1 MRDSE
6 GGVRASGAAAAR
18 VVAHVAASDA
28 GELVAHQL
36 CDLLGAMGVPVR
48 ERTRRVLRSSF
59 AAQVLTGVADA
70 APWLPVALEAVT
82 LGAERFGPGGVQALP
97 EAEEGA
103 PEEGELV
110 DDADEESVSVEPA
123 GAGEGEGEA

>member
-1 MRDSE
+1 
-6 GGVRASGAAAAR
+6 
-18 VVAHVAASDA
+18 VVAHVTASDA
-28 GELVAHQL
+28 GELVAYQL

-82 LGAERFGPGGVQALP
+82 LGAERFGPGGVQSPPA
-97 EAEEGA
+97 AKEEA
-103 PEEGELV
+103 PEDGELV
-110 DDADEESVSVEPA
+110 DDADGESAPEEPA
-123 GAGEGEGEA
+123 DDAGEGEGEA